1 MVYRVAING
10 FGRIGRQ
17 VFKAIQQGGFDDLY
31 EVVAINDLMD
41 TKSLAHMLK
50 YDSTYG
56 RFDGE
61 VDVRPRAIR
70 VNGKEIR
77 AVAEKI
83 PERLPWDDL
92 EVDIVIE
99 STGFFTDGKDAKDHL
114 SAGAEKVIITAPAKN
129 EDVTLVLGVNEA
141 AYDPVEHDIISNA
154 SCTTN
159 CLAPVAKVLLDRFG
173 IRKGLMTT
181 IHSYTN
187 DQVTLDG
194 PHKDLRRARSAA
206 LNIIPTS
213 TGAAKALALVIPELK
228 GKFDGFSLRVP
239 TPTVSLVDFVVETD
253 EKVTVRAVNTALRE
267 AAESDALQGIL
278 GFTTEPLVST
288 DFRGDSRSAIVDSGS
303 TMTIGDNLV
312 KVVAWYDNEWGYS
325 CRVAELTALVCEKGF
340 PNLDDEDDDGDDV
353 ETEPATVPVT
363 AEEVGVGPDQTGEQ
377 PVEGGRG

>member
-99 STGFFTDGKDAKDHL
+99 STGFFTDGKDAEDHL
-114 SAGAEKVIITAPAKN
+114 SA
-129 EDVTLVLGVNEA
+129 
-141 AYDPVEHDIISNA
+141 EHKS
-154 SCTTN
+154 
-159 CLAPVAKVLLDRFG
+159 
-173 IRKGLMTT
+173 
-181 IHSYTN
+181 
-187 DQVTLDG
+187 
-194 PHKDLRRARSAA
+194 
-206 LNIIPTS
+206 
-213 TGAAKALALVIPELK
+213 
-228 GKFDGFSLRVP
+228 
-239 TPTVSLVDFVVETD
+239 
-253 EKVTVRAVNTALRE
+253 
-267 AAESDALQGIL
+267 
-278 GFTTEPLVST
+278 
-288 DFRGDSRSAIVDSGS
+288 
-303 TMTIGDNLV
+303 
-312 KVVAWYDNEWGYS
+312 KVVA
-325 CRVAELTALVCEKGF
+325 AL
-340 PNLDDEDDDGDDV
+340 
-353 ETEPATVPVT
+353 
-363 AEEVGVGPDQTGEQ
+363 EEAIA
-377 PVEGGRG
+377 RLRASN